1 MTDHRRLGAEL
12 NNRVWDVLETG
23 VVGPDSPADERE
35 DLLYAAYASAHHWR
49 QVGTPANRARAE
61 HLVSRAAT
69 QVGLFEVAVRH
80 AHRCLDIVAAN
91 PDAME
96 DWDLAF
102 ALEALA
108 RAQAGSGSTD
118 EAHATYTR
126 AVTVTRAIGDPEDRG
141 VLEEQLRS
149 GPWFGIAPSG

>member
-49 QVGTPANRARAE
+49 QVGTPANRARASISCPE
-61 HLVSRAAT
+61 PPPKWASSRWRCVTPTAASSWWRRT
-69 QVGLFEVAVRH
+69 R
-80 AHRCLDIVAAN
+80 
-91 PDAME
+91 DAME

-118 EAHATYTR
+118 RRTPRTPGR
-126 AVTVTRAIGDPEDRG
+126 
-141 VLEEQLRS
+141 
-149 GPWFGIAPSG
+149 